1 MRPEKFGAEF
11 CQTLWRAKKGP
22 NFWKVCFPTLLP
34 LNFTFPTDTNKD
46 NFVSNGKKTPSKR
59 GNCYGADLFPQ
70 RPNFSAELARKVCQ
84 ELATLWEP
92 MVASSNKT
100 VWVCAYTAS
109 ADQALLLSGK
119 CQLLQEEKKRRML
132 KQWRKAYL
140 YFYKQNF
147 AVILSSRF
155 CL

>member
-1 MRPEKFGAEF
+1 VLPTGRIFGRLPQKRPNKKKCGRKNLAPNFGRHCAE
-11 CQTLWRAKKGP
+11 RAKKGP
-22 NFWKVCFPTLLP
+22 NFWKVCFSTLLP

-92 MVASSNKT
+92 IVASS
-100 VWVCAYTAS
+100 
-109 ADQALLLSGK
+109 
-119 CQLLQEEKKRRML
+119 
-132 KQWRKAYL
+132 
-140 YFYKQNF
+140 
-147 AVILSSRF
+147 
-155 CL
+155 